1 VTQPMPDF
9 EAAGLLEGVEGE
21 AREGRRE
28 LLEFLYSEGVTIEE
42 LARAVRES
50 RLALLPAERVLAYDA
65 KFTIEQAAERAGVP
79 LDFLVRQRRAAGLS
93 IPPPDEPAFSD
104 EDVNALR
111 LLAEALEAGIPMDA
125 LVEAARVF
133 GEAAARA
140 AGASR
145 SLVVDAFIRPGDTER
160 EIGFRLAEAARRLY
174 PHTAPT
180 LQYLYGSH
188 LREQIRSDVV
198 ESVALAA
205 GRMPGTRTVTVC
217 FADLVGFTKLG
228 QELAPEELGS
238 LATRL
243 STLASAVVKSPA
255 SLVKTIGDAAMLVST
270 DPDALLETTLDLL
283 DVAQA
288 EGRDFP
294 ALRAGVA
301 IGEALNRWGDWYGA
315 PVNVASRVT
324 GVARPGSV
332 LTTAEV
338 RQAVGDSYAWS
349 YAGRRRLKGLRNEI
363 GLYRCRRRPGGGAVS
378 AS

>member
-1 VTQPMPDF
+1 MTQSTPDF

-28 LLEFLYSEGVTIEE
+28 LLEFLHSEGVSIEE
-42 LARAVRES
+42 LVRAVREN
-50 RLALLPAERVLAYDA
+50 RLALLPVERVLAYDA
-65 KFTIEQAAERAGVP
+65 KYTIEQAAARAGVP
-79 LDFLVRQRRAAGLS
+79 VDFLVRQRRAAGLS
-93 IPPPDEPAFSD
+93 IPPTDEPAFSD
-104 EDVNALR
+104 EDVNAMR
-111 LLAEALEAGIPMDA
+111 LGAEALEAGIPMDA

-145 SLVVDAFIRPGDTER
+145 SLVVDAFVHPGDTER

-198 ESVALAA
+198 ESVGLAA

-217 FADLVGFTKLG
+217 FADLVGFTSLG
-228 QELAPEELGS
+228 EELEPAELGS

-243 STLASAVVKSPA
+243 STLASAVVKSPT

-270 DPDALLETTLDLL
+270 EPGALLETALDL
-283 DVAQA
+283 VEAAEA
-288 EGRDFP
+288 EGGDFP

-332 LTTAEV
+332 LATVEV

-349 YAGRRRLKGLRNEI
+349 YAGSRRLKGLRKEI
-363 GLYRCRRRPGGGAVS
+363 GLYRCRRRDDGAS
-378 AS
+378 